1 MRRREFITLLGGAA
15 TAWPLAV
22 RAQQPA
28 MPVIGFLSGVSPEM
42 YGVALRPFRE
52 GLSEAGYVEGRNVV
66 IDYRWEVGNDE
77 LAELAADLVRRQVT
91 VMVASGNSQALAA
104 KAATT
109 TIPVVFLSG
118 NDPVELGL
126 VTSLNKP
133 GGNLTG
139 VTTLGVVL
147 APKRLEL
154 VHEVVPSA
162 RIIAHLVN
170 PANPTT
176 AEIQTKELQ
185 IAARRFGL
193 QLHILHASTER
204 DIEAAFAT
212 LVHHRAGA
220 LLIVPDG
227 FLISRSEQLA
237 SLALRHAVPA
247 FFQNREFAAAGGL
260 MSYGGSSAD
269 AWRLVGG
276 YTGRMLKGEKP
287 ANLPVQQAT
296 KVELVVNLKTAKAL
310 GLEVPPSLLARA
322 DEVIE

>member
-1 MRRREFITLLGGAA
+1 MMRRREFITLLGGAA
-15 TAWPLAV
+15 AWPLAA
-22 RAQQPA
+22 RAQQL
-28 MPVIGFLSGVSPEM
+28 PVVGFLSGVSPEM

-52 GLSEAGYVEGRNVV
+52 GLSETGYVEGRNVV
-66 IDYRWEVGNDE
+66 IDYRWEGGNDG
-77 LAELAADLVRRQVT
+77 LAGLAADLVRRQVT
-91 VMVASGNSQALAA
+91 VIVASGNSQALAA

-109 TIPVVFLSG
+109 TIPIVFLSG

-139 VTTLGVVL
+139 ITTLGVVL

-185 IAARRFGL
+185 IAARKLGL
-193 QLHILHASTER
+193 QLHTLHASSLR
-204 DIEAAFAT
+204 DIEAAFST
-212 LVHHRAGA
+212 LVQLRAGA

-237 SLALRHAVPA
+237 ALALRHAVPA
-247 FFQNREFAAAGGL
+247 FFQNREFAEAGGL
-260 MSYGGSSAD
+260 MSYGGSRAD
-269 AWRLVGG
+269 AWRLVGV
-276 YTGRMLKGEKP
+276 YTGRVLKGEKS

-296 KVELVVNLKTAKAL
+296 KVELVINLKTAKTL
-310 GLEVPPSLLARA
+310 GVDVPASLLARA